1 MDPIPEILIMQVL
14 IDKRLILVIFR
25 VGLRIFI
32 LQPIAEGGMDVVLII
47 VFLLFWGTIMIDGLV
62 DTQRRKSIMRSICRS
77 RNRKLSITDLP
88 LVSLPF
94 S

>member
-25 VGLRIFI
+25 VGLRVLI

-62 DTQRRKSIMRSICRS
+62 DTQRRKSIMRSIGRS

>member
-1 MDPIPEILIMQVL
+1 MQVL

-25 VGLRIFI
+25 VGLRVLI

-62 DTQRRKSIMRSICRS
+62 DTQRRKSIMRSIGRS

-88 LVSLPF
+88 LISLPF

>member
-1 MDPIPEILIMQVL
+1 MDPIPEIFIMQVL

-25 VGLRIFI
+25 VGLRVLI

-62 DTQRRKSIMRSICRS
+62 DTQRRKSIMRSIGRS

-88 LVSLPF
+88 LISLPF